1 MKWITARRR
10 HPLAGYVVVVI
21 ALAFLGVGYALVA
34 PTPDQAVADTVG
46 VEPEQ
51 GEVDIANGKQIY
63 TQSCMSCHGEDG
75 TGRTQEET
83 GSAVAW
89 GPSLEGVGAAAV
101 DFYVSTGRMPSM
113 DPNVQ
118 MPRRPQVYSDQEI
131 ADLAAYVESA
141 FGGGPGIPYNVPADA
156 PQRNEFDSEADYEAA
171 LAEYEKDYAAYVG
184 SGDTEAGM
192 NLYLTNCA
200 HCHSWSGAGGALTD
214 GRWAPELTQ
223 SSPRDIYEAMI
234 VGPGAMP
241 VFNDDTVSPEEK
253 QALISFVKNLQAE
266 PNAGGPFS
274 LDRVGQVAEGF
285 IGWTIGLSLI
295 VACAIWITAKQRA
308 HD

>member
-10 HPLAGYVVVVI
+10 HPLAGYVVVIV
-21 ALAFLGVGYALVA
+21 ALAFLGVGYAFIS
-34 PTPDQAVADTVG
+34 PTSNHAVADTVAA
-46 VEPEQ
+46 EQ

-75 TGRTQEET
+75 KGRTKEET

-101 DFYVSTGRMPSM
+101 DFYVRTGRMPSA

-131 ADLAAYVESA
+131 ADLAADVESA
-141 FGGGPGIPYNVPADA
+141 FGGGPGIPYDVPGDA
-156 PQRNEFDSEADYEAA
+156 PQRGEFGSDAEYEAA
-171 LAEYEKDYAAYVG
+171 LAEYEKNYAAYVG
-184 SGDTEAGM
+184 GGDVETGM
-192 NLYLTNCA
+192 RLYLTNCA

-214 GRWAPELTQ
+214 GRWAPELDEA
-223 SSPRDIYEAMI
+223 SPRDIYEAMI

-253 QALISFVKNLQAE
+253 QALISFVKNLQDE

-285 IGWTIGLSLI
+285 IGWTIGISLI

>member
-10 HPLAGYVVVVI
+10 HPLAGYVVVIV
-21 ALAFLGVGYALVA
+21 ALAFLGVGYAFIS
-34 PTPDQAVADTVG
+34 PTSNHAVADTVAA
-46 VEPEQ
+46 EQ

-75 TGRTQEET
+75 KGHEGRDGQCRCL
-83 GSAVAW
+83 

-101 DFYVSTGRMPSM
+101 DFYVRTGRMPSA

-141 FGGGPGIPYNVPADA
+141 FGGGPGIPYDVPGDA
-156 PQRNEFDSEADYEAA
+156 PQRGEFGSDAEYEAA
-171 LAEYEKDYAAYVG
+171 LAEYEKNYAAYVG
-184 SGDTEAGM
+184 GGDVETGM
-192 NLYLTNCA
+192 RLYLTNCA

-214 GRWAPELTQ
+214 GRWAPELDEA
-223 SSPRDIYEAMI
+223 SPRDIYEAMI

-241 VFNDDTVSPEEK
+241 VFNDDTISPEDK
-253 QALISFVKNLQAE
+253 QALISFVKNLQDE

-285 IGWTIGLSLI
+285 IGWTIGISLI

>member
-10 HPLAGYVVVVI
+10 HPLAGYVVVIV
-21 ALAFLGVGYALVA
+21 ALAFLGVGYAFIS
-34 PTPDQAVADTVG
+34 PTSNHAVADTVAA
-46 VEPEQ
+46 EQ

-75 TGRTQEET
+75 KGRTKEET

-101 DFYVSTGRMPSM
+101 DFYVRTGRMPSA

-141 FGGGPGIPYNVPADA
+141 FGGGPGIPYDVPGDA
-156 PQRNEFDSEADYEAA
+156 PQRGEFGSDAEYEAA
-171 LAEYEKDYAAYVG
+171 LAEYEKNYAAYVG
-184 SGDTEAGM
+184 GGDVETGM
-192 NLYLTNCA
+192 RLYLTNCA

-214 GRWAPELTQ
+214 GRWAPELDEA
-223 SSPRDIYEAMI
+223 SPRDIYEAMI

-241 VFNDDTVSPEEK
+241 VFNDDTISPEDK
-253 QALISFVKNLQAE
+253 QALISFVKNLQDE

-274 LDRVGQVAEGF
+274 LDRVGQVAEVHRLDYRHQPDRGVRD
-285 IGWTIGLSLI
+285 LDHREAASP
-295 VACAIWITAKQRA
+295 
-308 HD
+308 

>member
-10 HPLAGYVVVVI
+10 HPLAGYVVVIV
-21 ALAFLGVGYALVA
+21 ALAFLGVGYAFIS
-34 PTPDQAVADTVG
+34 PTSNHAVADTVAA
-46 VEPEQ
+46 EQ

-63 TQSCMSCHGEDG
+63 TQSCMSCHGADG
-75 TGRTQEET
+75 KGRTKEET

-101 DFYVSTGRMPSM
+101 DFYVRTGRMPSA

-141 FGGGPGIPYNVPADA
+141 FGGGPGIPYDVPGDA
-156 PQRNEFDSEADYEAA
+156 PQRGEFGSDAEYEAA
-171 LAEYEKDYAAYVG
+171 LAEYEKNYAAYVG
-184 SGDTEAGM
+184 GGDVETGM
-192 NLYLTNCA
+192 RLYLTNCA

-214 GRWAPELTQ
+214 GRWAPELDEA
-223 SSPRDIYEAMI
+223 SPRDIYEAMI

-241 VFNDDTVSPEEK
+241 VFNDDTISPEDK
-253 QALISFVKNLQAE
+253 QALISFVKNLQDE

-285 IGWTIGLSLI
+285 IGWTIGISLI

>member
-10 HPLAGYVVVVI
+10 HPLAGYVVVI
-21 ALAFLGVGYALVA
+21 LALAFLGVGYALVA
-34 PTPDQAVADTVG
+34 PTPDQAVADTLAQ
-46 VEPEQ
+46 PEEAT
-51 GEVDIANGKQIY
+51 EVDIANGKQIY

-75 TGRTQEET
+75 TGRSPEET

-101 DFYVSTGRMPSM
+101 DFYVSTGRMPST
-113 DPNVQ
+113 DPNNQ
-118 MPRRPQVYSDQEI
+118 MPRRPQVYSDEEI
-131 ADLAAYVESA
+131 ADLAAYVDSA
-141 FGGGPGIPYNVPADA
+141 FGGGPAIPYNVPDDA
-156 PQRNEFDSEADYEAA
+156 PLRSEFESEAAYEEA
-171 LAEYEKDYAAYVG
+171 LAEYEENYAAYI
-184 SGDTEAGM
+184 SGEDTEVGM
-192 NLYLTNCA
+192 RLYMANCA
-200 HCHSWSGAGGALTD
+200 HCHSWSGAGGALTE
-214 GRWAPELTQ
+214 GRWAPELLYA
-223 SSPRDIYEAMI
+223 SPQEIYEAMI

-241 VFNDDTVSPEEK
+241 IFSDETITPEDK
-253 QALISFVKNLQAE
+253 QALISYLEQLQAE